1 MSQPQEVTFAFT
13 GTAAEL
19 PPSVAAP
26 GAFRRDLT
34 NGAPLLIDRTHQAM
48 QGVNGAAILLGTDEV
63 TSPAR
68 QRAGITQYAAV
79 LAEWRPD
86 PSPAGY
92 RRHQEF
98 LLLSLYA
105 KPPCT
110 CCGWRGKV
118 SLVPAS
124 QSAQRLP
131 VLVQTLRADDFAAL
145 SRAMVRWEPV
155 VQVSWEAGDAREV
168 AALHTALLTASVSGR
183 LRVPTGPTEFAY
195 YAEQVALVVSD
206 TICRERARPGN
217 PRPMPTTA
225 QQEQI
230 DIRITVLEDRPA
242 TPLGVGGY
250 GA

>member
-63 TSPAR
+63 TSVAR
-68 QRAGITQYAAV
+68 RLAGGTVYAAV

-86 PSPAGY
+86 PSPAGHQ
-92 RRHQEF
+92 RHQEF
-98 LLLSLYA
+98 LVLSLHLM
-105 KPPCT
+105 PSCT
-110 CCGWRGKV
+110 CCGWQGKV
-118 SLVPAS
+118 LIMPAS

-131 VLVQTLRADDFAAL
+131 ALIRLLQADDHEAL
-145 SRAMVRWEPV
+145 SRAVVRAEPV
-155 VQVSWEAGDAREV
+155 VSVTWEAGDAREV
-168 AALHTALLTASVSGR
+168 AALHTALITASVSGR
-183 LRVPTGPTEFAY
+183 LRVPTGRREFAY
-195 YAEQVALVVSD
+195 YAEQVAQVVAETVS
-206 TICRERARPGN
+206 RERARPGN
-217 PRPMPTTA
+217 PRPVPTTA

-230 DIRITVLEDRPA
+230 DIRITVLEDRPT